1 MLMIL
6 LLQHNVVG
14 DFQKQKIMDV
24 LEILKD
30 NSRLKPMEA
39 KA

>member
-1 MLMIL
+1 MIL
-6 LLQHNVVG
+6 LLQYNVVG

-30 NSRLKPMEA
+30 NSRLKAMEA
-39 KA
+39 EA

>member
-6 LLQHNVVG
+6 LLQLNVLG